1 MKLKWTSSNKHLIK
15 FLISL
20 FIMGIL
26 IGIYFYIKQPSLI
39 KVSIINELNLL
50 ESTLISTRQNNF
62 LYHLILLSVFTL
74 ISIII
79 LGVPIIL
86 FYFFYEAVSIGFL
99 IASFVHYKKISGLF
113 YSVIFLLVNKILF
126 YIFLIYILIISI
138 TYCKKMIISFKQKD
152 YKIYEYIFNH
162 LVKMI
167 FTLIIVMFM
176 DLFIYIFANKILAY
190 FIFLL

>member
-1 MKLKWTSSNKHLIK
+1 MKLKWTSSNKHLIN

-138 TYCKKMIISFKQKD
+138 NYCKKMIISFKQKD

-167 FTLIIVMFM
+167 FTLIIVMIM